1 MRPDILDPV
10 YHVMVEFDYINTR
23 FGSYSTV
30 SGLLV

>member
-1 MRPDILDPV
+1 MRPDFLDPV
-10 YHVMVEFDYINTR
+10 YHVMVEFHYINIR